1 MEKYT
6 VFICLKTQYF
16 KDAYFTQ
23 TLIKIPASYFLVV
36 IDKLIL
42 KLIWKFKEF
51 RITKTILRIRV
62 RELILSDFKTYHE
75 VREINTV

>member
-1 MEKYT
+1 ML
-6 VFICLKTQYF
+6 VCPKTQYF

-51 RITKTILRIRV
+51 RITKTILRNRV
-62 RELILSDFKTYHE
+62 GELILSDFKSYYK
-75 VREINTV
+75 VRGINTV